1 MSYLVLKD
9 LEKKYTKK
17 GEMIVK
23 KINLEIYQG
32 EFLVLL
38 GPSGCGKTTTM
49 RMISGLEE
57 VTGGDILL
65 EGKSIVD
72 LAPRDRGVSMI
83 FQNYAVWPHMTVYD
97 NIAYALKLR
106 KMKKPEI
113 EKIVNEVATIADIV
127 PYLKRYPTQL
137 SGGQRQ
143 RVAVARALAVKPK
156 LFLMDEPLSNL
167 DAKLRV
173 SMRTELKNI
182 HLNSGS
188 TSIFVTHDQSE
199 AMSLADRIVVM
210 RNGIIEQVGTPDEV
224 YHESETMFVASFIG
238 TPPTNFLNVNVTEEN
253 GRVFAVNDAV
263 RVPVDGDLAEALRAY
278 SGKSVIMGIRPENFL
293 LSKTDEDFPTL
304 TKLTIDIVEPQGSH
318 TIMFTHIGDAG
329 VKIMS
334 TTLFDVK
341 HGEEFFVGV
350 KPGKVL
356 FFDPE
361 TEKRIRPE

>member
-9 LEKKYTKK
+9 LEKKYSPK
-17 GEMIVK
+17 GELVVK
-23 KINLEIYQG
+23 KINLSINQG

-49 RMISGLEE
+49 RMISGLES

-65 EGKSIVD
+65 DGKSIIG
-72 LAPRDRGVSMI
+72 LEPRNRGISMI

-106 KMKKPEI
+106 KMKKEEI
-113 EKIVNEVATIADIV
+113 KKIVYEVAEISDIV

-143 RVAVARALAVKPK
+143 RVAVARALAVRPK

-173 SMRTELKNI
+173 AMRTDLKQI
-182 HLNSGS
+182 HQDTGS

-210 RNGIIEQVGTPDEV
+210 RNGTIEQVGTPDEV
-224 YHESETMFVASFIG
+224 YHDSETMFVASFIG
-238 TPPTNFLNVNVTEEN
+238 TPPTNFFTVTVLCEED
-253 GRVFAVNDAV
+253 RVFIQNDAFRFEITDPIKLSLRPYNGKKV
-263 RVPVDGDLAEALRAY
+263 AL
-278 SGKSVIMGIRPENFL
+278 GIRPENFL
-293 LSKTDEDFPTL
+293 LEHEITGPSLGSAKIE
-304 TKLTIDIVEPQGSH
+304 IVEPQGSH
-318 TIMFTHIGDAG
+318 TIMFTHIGDVG

-334 TTLFDVK
+334 TTRFDVK
-341 HGEEFFVGV
+341 PGEQFALGV
-350 KPGKVL
+350 KPGRML
-356 FFDPE
+356 FFDTE
-361 TEKRIRPE
+361 TERRIK